1 MDSNINWNLKGRIF
15 DIQRFSVHDGDGI
28 RTVVFLKG
36 CSLRCKWCCNPESQ
50 NYNKELFFI
59 KNTCINCGECI
70 KVCPKKAITLKN
82 NRIFID
88 RKVCDVCGIC
98 SEVCCSESLKVIGED
113 VTVKEVFD
121 EVIKDKVFYDKSGGG
136 ITLSGGEALLQTEF
150 AKEIL
155 KACKIYG
162 INTTIE
168 TAGNIKTEM
177 YEKVINYVD
186 VFLYDLKV
194 MDNEIHREYTGS
206 DNYEILNNIK
216 FLSDCGK
223 NIIVR
228 IPFIEPTNAN
238 LENIQKLIGFL
249 KDTNIKEIHLLPYH
263 KFGLNKYEYLN
274 REYKGEN
281 LEKLSDININ
291 IIKEFI
297 IYNGYK
303 CVIRG

>member
-1 MDSNINWNLKGRIF
+1 MDNNINWSVKGRIF

-28 RTVVFLKG
+28 RSIVFLKG

-59 KNTCINCGECI
+59 KNNCIRCGECI
-70 KVCPKKAITLKN
+70 KICPKKAIIIKN
-82 NRIFID
+82 DTVFID
-88 RKVCDVCGIC
+88 RKMCDVCGKC
-98 SEVCCSESLKVIGED
+98 SEVCCSEALKIIGED
-113 VTVKEVFD
+113 VTVRQVFD
-121 EVIKDKVFYDKSGGG
+121 EVIKDKVFYEKSGGG

-155 KACKIYG
+155 KACKING

-168 TAGNIKTEM
+168 TAGNIKREV
-177 YEKVINYVD
+177 YEKVLNYVD

-194 MDNEIHREYTGS
+194 INNIIHKEYTGS
-206 DNYEILNNIK
+206 NNNEILNNIK

-228 IPFIEPTNAN
+228 IPFIEPVNAN
-238 LENIQKLIGFL
+238 LDNIKNLLGFL
-249 KDTNIKEIHLLPYH
+249 KNTNIKEIHLLPYH

-274 REYKGEN
+274 KAYDGNHLKN
-281 LEKLSDININ
+281 LSDINMN